1 MSPSAL
7 AALRALYDVGAV
19 SAEWDHPGYREL
31 RDRRLASFTFQRGE
45 SRAVHRLTPRGD
57 QLARELF
64 K

>member
-1 MSPSAL
+1 MTPTAR

-45 SRAVHRLTPRGD
+45 SRAVHRLTPRGVE
-57 QLARELF
+57 LANDLF